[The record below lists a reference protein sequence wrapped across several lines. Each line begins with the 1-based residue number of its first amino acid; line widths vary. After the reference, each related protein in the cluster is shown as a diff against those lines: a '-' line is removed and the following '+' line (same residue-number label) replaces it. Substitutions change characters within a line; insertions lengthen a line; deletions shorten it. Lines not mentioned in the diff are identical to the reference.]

1 MKEVNE
7 LSDTNPLP
15 GKQTKGYEL
24 LELIAISGEL
34 PVSQLSRLPGGES
47 YKAAI
52 ITALKQQKLL
62 KTYYRDS
69 LRGYRLTALT
79 KRLLCEES
87 PDRFMF
93 YLTGAGDTNH
103 VRNEITRRLRLH
115 RIAETTVT
123 MKNAGVTVFR
133 NERSAVFAP
142 DWSGDIRIRS
152 PSFFNSREIKE
163 LGTVFAKIRG
173 ARSVGVLLT
182 EREIFAVYNLGDSL
196 MKWEYKSE
204 MRTKAL
210 LKTVLCRERLPK
222 QYSPDSV
229 RGLIFGNRME
239 LAYDLLTNGGGK
251 QYFVLD
257 GNYESFCFLTND
269 RRGEAVLKLLCDSE
283 LADSL
288 NELLTGDLEPAQPGY
303 TIENDAMED
312 GNPVLLCYTCDLPR
326 IKRFQSALQLQN
338 KHGTIIC
345 FDYQA
350 ETLRRYCGDT
360 VQFQTIDFEKWERRF
375 FP

>member
-1 MKEVNE
+1 M
-7 LSDTNPLP
+7 
-15 GKQTKGYEL
+15 
-24 LELIAISGEL
+24 
-34 PVSQLSRLPGGES
+34 
-47 YKAAI
+47 
-52 ITALKQQKLL
+52 LKQQKLL
-62 KTYYRDS
+62 KTYYRDG
-69 LRGYRLTALT
+69 LRGYRLTAQA
-79 KRLLCEES
+79 KGLLCEEN
-87 PDRFMF
+87 PERFLF
-93 YLTGAGDTNH
+93 YLTGAVDTNH
-103 VRNEITRRLRLH
+103 VKSEITRRLRLH

-133 NERSAVFAP
+133 DERPAVFAP
-142 DWSGDIRIRS
+142 FWSGDIHIRS

-163 LGTVFAKIRG
+163 LGTIFAKIRG

-182 EREIFAVYNLGDSL
+182 EREIFVVYNLGNAL

-210 LKTVLCRERLPK
+210 LKTVLCRERLPE

-229 RGLIFGNRME
+229 RGLIFGDTME
-239 LAYDLLTNGGGK
+239 LAYELLTNGGGK

-269 RRGEAVLKLLCDSE
+269 RKGEAVLRLLCNPE
-283 LADSL
+283 LAEGL
-288 NELLTGDLEPAQPGY
+288 NEILTGDLEPARPGF
-303 TIENDAMED
+303 TVENDAMEG

-326 IKRFQSALQLQN
+326 IRRFQSALQLQN
-338 KHGTIIC
+338 RRGTIIC

-360 VQFQTIDFEKWERRF
+360 VRFQTIDFEKWEALCEHT
-375 FP
+375 

>member
-1 MKEVNE
+1 MIDANA
-7 LSDTNPLP
+7 LP
-15 GKQTKGYEL
+15 GKQTKGYDL
-24 LELIAISGEL
+24 LELTALSGEL
-34 PVSQLSRLPGGES
+34 PVGQLSRLSGGDS
-47 YKAAI
+47 YKAAV
-52 ITALKQQKLL
+52 ITALKQKRLL
-62 KTYYRDS
+62 KTYYRDG
-69 LRGYRLTALT
+69 LRGYRLTPQA
-79 KRLLCEES
+79 KRLLCAES
-87 PDRFMF
+87 PERFSF
-93 YLTGAGDTNH
+93 YLTGAVDTNH

-123 MKNAGVTVFR
+123 MKNAGISIFR
-133 NERSAVFAP
+133 DERPAVFAP
-142 DWSGDIRIRS
+142 VWSGDVHIRS

-182 EREIFAVYNLGDSL
+182 ECEIFAIYNLGDAL

-210 LKTVLCRERLPK
+210 LKTVLCRERLPD

-229 RGLIFGNRME
+229 RGLIFGNTME

-257 GNYESFCFLTND
+257 GNYESFCFLTNE
-269 RRGEAVLKLLCDSE
+269 RRGEAVLKLLCYPE
-283 LADSL
+283 LAESL
-288 NELLTGDLEPAQPGY
+288 DEILTGDLEPAQPGF

-312 GNPVLLCYTCDLPR
+312 GDPVLLCYTCDLPR

-338 KHGTIIC
+338 KRGIIIC

-350 ETLRRYCGDT
+350 ETLRRFCGDT
-360 VQFQTIDFEKWERRF
+360 VRFQTIDFEKWERRF
-375 FP
+375 FT

>member
-1 MKEVNE
+1 MSSANA
-7 LSDTNPLP
+7 LP
-15 GKQTKGYEL
+15 GNQTRGYEL
-24 LELIAISGEL
+24 LELTAISGEL
-34 PVSQLSRLPGGES
+34 PAGQLSRLSGGES
-47 YKAAI
+47 YKAAV
-52 ITALKQQKLL
+52 ITALKQKRLL
-62 KTYYRDS
+62 KTYYRDG
-69 LRGYRLTALT
+69 LRGYRLTAQA
-79 KRLLCEES
+79 KELLCEEN
-87 PDRFMF
+87 PDRFLF
-93 YLTGAGDTNH
+93 YLTGSVDTNH
-103 VRNEITRRLRLH
+103 VKSEITRRLRLY
-115 RIAETTVT
+115 RIAETAVT
-123 MKNAGVTVFR
+123 MKNAGVTIFR
-133 NERSAVFAP
+133 DERPAVFAP
-142 DWSGDIRIRS
+142 AWNGDIHIRS

-182 EREIFAVYNLGDSL
+182 EREIFAVYNLGDAL

-210 LKTVLCRERLPK
+210 LKTILCRERLPD

-229 RGLIFGNRME
+229 KGLIFGNRME
-239 LAYDLLTNGGGK
+239 LAYDLLTNAGGK

-269 RRGEAVLKLLCDSE
+269 RRGEAVLKLLCCPE
-283 LADSL
+283 LMESL
-288 NELLTGDLEPAQPGY
+288 NEILTGDLEPTQPGF

-326 IKRFQSALQLQN
+326 IKRFHSALQLQN
-338 KHGTIIC
+338 RHGIIIC

-360 VQFQTIDFEKWERRF
+360 VQFQTIDFEKWESLSEHT
-375 FP
+375 

>member
-1 MKEVNE
+1 MPC
-7 LSDTNPLP
+7 DNPLP

-34 PVSQLSRLPGGES
+34 PAGQLSRLSGGES
-47 YKAAI
+47 YMAAVV
-52 ITALKQQKLL
+52 TALKQQRLL
-62 KTYYRDS
+62 TTYYRDG
-69 LRGYRLTALT
+69 LRGYRLTSRA
-79 KRLLCEES
+79 KQLLCKEN
-87 PDRFMF
+87 PDRFSF
-93 YLTGAGDTNH
+93 YLTGAVDTNH
-103 VRNEITRRLRLH
+103 VKSEITRRLRLH
-115 RIAETTVT
+115 RISETMIT

-133 NERSAVFAP
+133 DKRPAVFAP
-142 DWSGDIRIRS
+142 VWEKNVNIRS
-152 PSFFNSREIKE
+152 PSFWSSREIKE

-182 EREIFAVYNLGDSL
+182 GSEIFAVYNLGGAL

-222 QYSPDSV
+222 QYSPDAV
-229 RGLIFGNRME
+229 RGLIFGNTME
-239 LAYDLLTNGGGK
+239 LAYELLANSGGK

-269 RRGEAVLKLLCDSE
+269 RRGETTLKLLCYPELSE
-283 LADSL
+283 SL
-288 NELLTGDLEPAQPGY
+288 DDILTGDLEPSQPGL
-303 TIENDAMED
+303 TIENDAMEN
-312 GNPVLLCYTCDLPR
+312 GNPVLFCYTCDLPR
-326 IKRFQSALQLQN
+326 IKRFHSALQLQN
-338 KHGTIIC
+338 KRGTIIC

-350 ETLRRYCGDT
+350 EALRRYCGDT

-375 FP
+375 FT

>member
-1 MKEVNE
+1 MPNA
-7 LSDTNPLP
+7 NPLP
-15 GKQTKGYEL
+15 GRQTKGYEL
-24 LELIAISGEL
+24 LELTAISGEL
-34 PVSQLSRLPGGES
+34 PVRQLSRLSGGES
-47 YKAAI
+47 YKAAVV
-52 ITALKQQKLL
+52 TVLKQQKLL
-62 KTYYRDS
+62 KTYYRDG
-69 LRGYRLTALT
+69 LRGYRLTAQA
-79 KRLLCEES
+79 KGLLCEEN
-87 PDRFMF
+87 PERFLF
-93 YLTGAGDTNH
+93 YLTGAVDTNH
-103 VRNEITRRLRLH
+103 VKSEITRRLRLH

-133 NERSAVFAP
+133 DERPAVFAP
-142 DWSGDIRIRS
+142 FWSGDIHIRS

-163 LGTVFAKIRG
+163 LGTIFAKIRG

-182 EREIFAVYNLGDSL
+182 EREIFVVYNLGNAL

-210 LKTVLCRERLPK
+210 LKTVLCRERLPE

-229 RGLIFGNRME
+229 RGLIFGDTME
-239 LAYDLLTNGGGK
+239 LAYELLTNGGGK

-269 RRGEAVLKLLCDSE
+269 RKGEAVLRLLCNPE
-283 LADSL
+283 LAEGL
-288 NELLTGDLEPAQPGY
+288 NEILTGDMEPARPGF
-303 TIENDAMED
+303 TVENDAMEG

-326 IKRFQSALQLQN
+326 IRRFQSALQLQN
-338 KHGTIIC
+338 RRGTIIC

-360 VQFQTIDFEKWERRF
+360 VRFQTIDFEKWEALCEHT
-375 FP
+375 